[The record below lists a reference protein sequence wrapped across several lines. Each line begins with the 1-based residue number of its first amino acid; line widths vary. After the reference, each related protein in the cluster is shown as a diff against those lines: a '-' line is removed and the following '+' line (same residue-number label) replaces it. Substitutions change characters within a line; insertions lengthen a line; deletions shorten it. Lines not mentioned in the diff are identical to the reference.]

1 MDLRD
6 QIYFEGESVEQ
17 LKASVHRAVDHYL
30 EVCAARGEEPT
41 YVRIGVYSHMVIKET
56 SIFTKQVQ
64 KLLDRES
71 YRLLQLRLVAEPDA
85 GDLIRGTSGL
95 RKIRW
100 EGAGRGKRGGVRV
113 IYFWARKQGVML
125 MLLIYGKNEQDDL
138 TPKQKAVLNKLI
150 QEEYP

>member
-1 MDLRD
+1 MIL
-6 QIYFEGESVEQ
+6 
-17 LKASVHRAVDHYL
+17 
-30 EVCAARGEEPT
+30 
-41 YVRIGVYSHMVIKET
+41 KET
-56 SIFTKQVQ
+56 TVFTKQVQ

-85 GDLIRGTSGL
+85 GDLIRGTGGL

-113 IYFWARKQGVML
+113 VYYWARSDAVIL
-125 MLLIYGKNEQDDL
+125 LLLIYSKTQQDDL
-138 TPKQKAVLNKLI
+138 TAQQKALLKKLI